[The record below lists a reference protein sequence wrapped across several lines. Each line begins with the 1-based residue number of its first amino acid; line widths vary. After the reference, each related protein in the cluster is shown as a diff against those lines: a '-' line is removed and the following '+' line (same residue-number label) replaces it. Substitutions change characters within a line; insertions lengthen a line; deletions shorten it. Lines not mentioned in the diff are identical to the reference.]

1 MELFYSPLSCSLAP
15 KIALREA
22 GVDADFVRV
31 KSAGPD
37 NKTTEAGEDYL
48 AINPRGQV
56 PALRLDDGEVLAENV
71 AVLEYIA
78 DLKPETGLAPTGME
92 RHRMRRWLAFVNS
105 ELHTSSLGLC
115 FSSDATDDV
124 KAFAVKR
131 ARRALAHVDR
141 HLEGREWLTDAYSV
155 ADIYL
160 AAVGNW
166 TRAVAIDLAEYP
178 NVKALQERVFARPA
192 AAALVAS
199 DFEMYQAA

>member
-1 MELFYSPLSCSLAP
+1 MELFFSPLSCSLAP
-15 KIALREA
+15 KIALKEA
-22 GVDADFVRV
+22 GIDADVVRV
-31 KSAGPD
+31 KSSGQT
-37 NKTTEAGEDYL
+37 KTTEKGEDYF

-56 PALRLDDGEVLAENV
+56 PALRLDDGEVLSENV

-78 DLKPETGLAPTGME
+78 DLKPEAGLAPEGME
-92 RHRMRRWLAFVNS
+92 RHRVRRWLAFVNS

-115 FSSDATDDV
+115 FSPDATDEV
-124 KAFAVKR
+124 KAFGVKR
-131 ARRALAHVDR
+131 ARKALAFVDK

-160 AAVGNW
+160 AVVANW
-166 TRAVAIDLAEYP
+166 TGAVSIDLNDYP
-178 NVKALQERVFARPA
+178 NVKALQGRVFARPA

>member
-1 MELFYSPLSCSLAP
+1 MELFFSPLSCSLAP
-15 KIALREA
+15 KIALKEA
-22 GVDADFVRV
+22 GIDADVVRV
-31 KSAGPD
+31 KSSGQT
-37 NKTTEAGEDYL
+37 KTTEKGEDYF

-56 PALRLDDGEVLAENV
+56 PALRLDDGEVLSENV

-78 DLKPETGLAPTGME
+78 DLKPEAGLAPNGME
-92 RHRMRRWLAFVNS
+92 RHRVRRWLAFINS

-115 FSSDATDDV
+115 FSSDATDEV

-131 ARRALAHVDR
+131 ARKALAHVDK
-141 HLEGREWLTDAYSV
+141 HLEGREWLADAYSV

-160 AAVGNW
+160 AVVANW
-166 TRAVAIDLAEYP
+166 TRAVSINLDEYP
-178 NVKALQERVFARPA
+178 NVKALQGRVFARPA